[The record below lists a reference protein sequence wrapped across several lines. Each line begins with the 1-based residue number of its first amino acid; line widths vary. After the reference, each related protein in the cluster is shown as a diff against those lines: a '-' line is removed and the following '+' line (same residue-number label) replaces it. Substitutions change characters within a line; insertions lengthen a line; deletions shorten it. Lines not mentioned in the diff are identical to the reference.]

1 VTALTTEADRTD
13 TGRSRALSQRGTA
26 TSATV
31 FFRLLGGSL
40 GTALFGAVLLN
51 RLQHNLAVLLP
62 AGTTGRASVNVA
74 SLQGA
79 PQQLRSRPGPVLH
92 GLLEAFARSYQIVY
106 WWAIPFAVATLLL
119 ALLLRETPLRT
130 TAHVGRGEQ
139 EEATP

>member
-1 VTALTTEADRTD
+1 VTAQTTEADRTD

-51 RLQHNLAVLLP
+51 RLQHNLAVLP

-79 PQQLRSRPGPVLH
+79 PQQLRSRAGPVLH
-92 GLLEAFARSYQIVY
+92 ALLEAFARSYQAIY
-106 WWAIPFAVATLLL
+106 WWAVPFAVATLLL

>member
-1 VTALTTEADRTD
+1 VTAQTTEADRTD

-26 TSATV
+26 TSAIV

-40 GTALFGAVLLN
+40 GTALFGAVLFN
-51 RLQHNLAVLLP
+51 RLQHNLAVLP

-92 GLLEAFARSYQIVY
+92 ALLEAFARSYQVVY